1 MSKKGDEQENSKS
14 KKVVY
19 YIALTA
25 SDTKGKPRNEY
36 FTFDIASKLDLADT
50 KVQVLDCHDLK
61 EMYRKRHGDKAAKY
75 ANVYDLVEDLIDSND
90 REEGGIYCVDECPF
104 LQVNSKSLC
113 NIILLPYLRIF
124 FTKNTTSQKSFS
136 ESLFTLVTS
145 KH

>member
-36 FTFDIASKLDLADT
+36 FTFDIVSKLDLADT
-50 KVQVLDCHDLK
+50 NVQVLDCHDLK
-61 EMYRKRHGDKAAKY
+61 EMYRKRHGDKAAED

-90 REEGGIYCVDECPF
+90 REEGGFYFVDECPF
-104 LQVNSKSLC
+104 LQDDESKA
-113 NIILLPYLRIF
+113 
-124 FTKNTTSQKSFS
+124 
-136 ESLFTLVTS
+136 
-145 KH
+145 